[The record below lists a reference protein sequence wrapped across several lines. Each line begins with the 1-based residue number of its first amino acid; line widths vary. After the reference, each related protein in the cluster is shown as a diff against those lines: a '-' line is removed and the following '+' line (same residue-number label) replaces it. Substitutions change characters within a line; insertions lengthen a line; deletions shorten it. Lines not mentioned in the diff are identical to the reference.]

1 MFHIFLN
8 YSVPF
13 CHTITGTFLSQ
24 IYWYRFLTEWLVPF
38 CHRITGTFLS
48 QNYWNLFVTELLV
61 HIPFYHIITGTFVT
75 QSFYIYSTYN
85 GHVIKVREV
94 RNRKIYL
101 RKQVNWLSSDNWSHV
116 GFKGRFQVY
125 KDILQDVTTQYGYYL
140 IDGGSYLQYS
150 KDDVDSI
157 IQDSAAAGTSL
168 YNVTK
173 CISKINILFYNLVKC
188 SGSILILVSSM
199 SKLNHCIIWPS
210 ALEIKWKTKKIPHC
224 YISLKIQ

>member
-1 MFHIFLN
+1 M
-8 YSVPF
+8 
-13 CHTITGTFLSQ
+13 SQ
-24 IYWYRFLTEWLVPF
+24 NDWYLFVTELLVPF

-48 QNYWNLFVTELLV
+48 QNYWYLFVTELLV
-61 HIPFYHIITGTFVT
+61 PFCHRITGIFLSQNYNWYLFVTDLELLVTFCHRMTGTFVT

-94 RNRKIYL
+94 RNRKINL

-125 KDILQDVTTQYGYYL
+125 KDILQEVTTQYGYYL
-140 IDGGSYLQYS
+140 IDGGSYIQYS

-157 IQDSAAAGTSL
+157 IQNSAGAGTSL

-173 CISKINILFYNLVKC
+173 CISKINILLYNLVKY
-188 SGSILILVSSM
+188 SRSILTMSSM
-199 SKLNHCIIWPS
+199 SKLNHFIIWPS
-210 ALEIKWKTKKIPHC
+210 ALEIK
-224 YISLKIQ
+224 